1 MARIAHPFLDP
12 VSIRCDVCLYYIEH
26 SQGGVM
32 FVIKCQR
39 RLPLKNAWLISLNIV
54 IIFFFFFLFRL
65 YGFKIHPMAYQL
77 QLQAASSFKSPV
89 KAIR

>member
-1 MARIAHPFLDP
+1 MFVFILFQMYLHAQADYMARIAHPFLDP

-39 RLPLKNAWLISLNIV
+39 RLPLKQM
-54 IIFFFFFLFRL
+54 
-65 YGFKIHPMAYQL
+65 HD
-77 QLQAASSFKSPV
+77 
-89 KAIR
+89 

>member
-32 FVIKCQR
+32 FVIKCQC
-39 RLPLKNAWLISLNIV
+39 RLPLK
-54 IIFFFFFLFRL
+54 
-65 YGFKIHPMAYQL
+65 KMHD
-77 QLQAASSFKSPV
+77 
-89 KAIR
+89 